1 MVTIAAAAAEESND
15 VFWTALAAIAA
26 VLAIPTMIA
35 LGWLAYRAVWPR
47 RKVRWS
53 ARVST
58 LMSHGAAHT
67 NRLAVTFTGQT
78 LTRPHIVEIE
88 LSNVG
93 NKDLEPSHFS
103 SLPLEIISSVPV
115 VALLQKESKPAV
127 QRVLDP
133 TELPSGLE
141 LATSTPFHKGQTL
154 NYVLLVDGPEPKID
168 LRASVSNTK
177 IERRA
182 PATQGSELDHQDRAA
197 RLSAAITGAMSV
209 VAALVAGLATFLR

>member
-1 MVTIAAAAAEESND
+1 MVTVAAAAEESND
-15 VFWTALAAIAA
+15 VFWTALGAVAA
-26 VLAIPTMIA
+26 VLAIPTMIG

-53 ARVST
+53 ARVSP

-67 NRLAVTFTGQT
+67 NRLAITFTGRT

-103 SLPLEIISSVPV
+103 SLPIEITSSVPV

-127 QRVLDP
+127 QRVLAAL
-133 TELPSGLE
+133 ERPSGLE

-154 NYVLLVDGPEPKID
+154 NYVLLVDGPDPTID

-182 PATQGSELDHQDRAA
+182 PATQGSEADLAQRTAFV
-197 RLSAAITGAMSV
+197 SVTIGGGASV
-209 VAALVAGLATFLR
+209 VAAVVAGLTTLLS